1 MRLAGLIVLTAL
13 GCRASTTNEPPVTG
27 AARVQL
33 EPVVSGLRS
42 PVHLT
47 SPAGDTRLFVV
58 EQEGRIR
65 IIQNGT
71 LLDSP
76 FLDIVSR
83 VGSGGERGLL
93 SLAFHPQ
100 YRGNGLFFVD
110 YTDRSGDTRV
120 ERYSVSSD
128 PNRADVNSATLVLT
142 VAQPYANHNGGQIL
156 FGPDNMLYIA
166 MGDGGSG
173 GDPQNHAQNRSD
185 LLGDLLRI
193 DVSVSPYAIPSDN
206 PFRTQSEMRG
216 EIWAY
221 GLRNPWRIA
230 FDRTDGNLYIADVG
244 QNAIEEV
251 NVVRGDAA
259 GLNYGWHIMEGSQCY
274 NPSSNCSRAGLTMPI
289 VEYEHTGGACS
300 VTGGLVY
307 RGSRIPSLRGH
318 YFYGDYC
325 AGWVRSFRY
334 SNGQAADQQSWDLGD
349 VGRIQSF
356 GEDASGELYLLSA
369 NGTVYRFVER

>member
-1 MRLAGLIVLTAL
+1 MKLAGLMLVVLL
-13 GCRASTTNEPPVTG
+13 GCTEETNEPPVTG
-27 AARVQL
+27 NGRIQL
-33 EPVVSGLRS
+33 EVVVTGLRS

-47 SPAGDTRLFVV
+47 APAADARLFVV

-65 IIQNGT
+65 IVQNGQ
-71 LLDSP
+71 LLGTP

-100 YRGNGLFFVD
+100 YRTNGFFYVN
-110 YTDRSGDTRV
+110 YTDRNGDTRV
-120 ERYSVSSD
+120 ERFTVTSD
-128 PNRADVNSATLVLT
+128 ANRADAASTKLILT
-142 VAQPYANHNGGQIL
+142 VAQPYANHNGGHIL

-173 GDPQNHAQNRSD
+173 GDPQNHAQNRND

-193 DVSVSPYAIPSDN
+193 DVSGDPYTIPADN
-206 PFRTQSEMRG
+206 PFRNQTGLRG

-221 GLRNPWRIA
+221 GLRNPWRVA

-244 QNAIEEV
+244 QNQIEEV
-251 NVVRGDAA
+251 NVVRSNAG
-259 GLNYGWHIMEGSQCY
+259 GLNYGWRVMEGSQCY
-274 NPSSNCSRAGLTMPI
+274 NPSSNCSRTGLTLPV
-289 VEYEHTGGACS
+289 VEYQHAGGACS

-307 RGSRIPSLRGH
+307 RGAQIASLRGH
-318 YFYGDYC
+318 YFYADYC

-334 SNGQAADQQSWDLGD
+334 SNGQAADERNWDLGSI
-349 VGRIQSF
+349 GSILSF
-356 GEDASGELYLLSA
+356 GEDANGELYVLSA
-369 NGTVYRFVER
+369 NGSVHRLVEK